1 MQASLPGA
9 RTDAAERSG
18 HHWGMTD
25 AAGQDE
31 QNDEQKIS
39 VQLEEW
45 LRSDRK
51 KTMGDL
57 VDTFGPR
64 SFAIL
69 FVVLMAL
76 PALPL
81 PTGAIS
87 HVLEIVTMLLALEL
101 LVGRTEVWL
110 PARFEH
116 KELKGVSGPKFSNVL
131 LKRIRWFEKFSR
143 PRMAGLLER
152 RVTGMA
158 FGAAVF
164 GFALTAFL
172 SPPFSGLDTLPSLGV
187 VVLGLGVLLG
197 DIVVAG
203 VGAAIGIIGVVV
215 VIGLGSAISKLF

>member
-1 MQASLPGA
+1 M
-9 RTDAAERSG
+9 TERG
-18 HHWGMTD
+18 EGEEEL
-25 AAGQDE
+25 E
-31 QNDEQKIS
+31 QLKIS

-101 LVGRTEVWL
+101 MVGRREVWI
-110 PARFEH
+110 PERFEH
-116 KELKGVSGPKFSNVL
+116 KELKGLSGPKFSNAL

-143 PRMAGLLER
+143 PRMAGLLEN
-152 RVTGMA
+152 RVTNMA

-164 GFALTAFL
+164 GLALTAFL
-172 SPPFSGLDTLPSLGV
+172 APPFSGLDTLPSLGV
-187 VVLGLGVLLG
+187 VIGGLGVLLG

-203 VGAAIGIIGVVV
+203 AGLAIGVVGVAV
-215 VIGLGSAISKLF
+215 VIGLGHAITKLF

>member
-1 MQASLPGA
+1 MIQRMEAP
-9 RTDAAERSG
+9 E
-18 HHWGMTD
+18 
-25 AAGQDE
+25 
-31 QNDEQKIS
+31 EQKVS

-45 LRSDRK
+45 FGSDRK

-110 PARFEH
+110 PQRFEH
-116 KELKGVSGPKFSNVL
+116 KELKGLSGPKFSNAL

-143 PRMAGLLER
+143 PRMAGLLEHR
-152 RVTGMA
+152 LTGMA
-158 FGAAVF
+158 FGGTVF
-164 GFALTAFL
+164 GLALTAFL

-187 VVLGLGVLLG
+187 VVLSLGVLLG

-203 VGAAIGIIGVVV
+203 AGFGLGVLGVVV
-215 VIGLGSAISKLF
+215 VIGLGSAITKLF

>member
-1 MQASLPGA
+1 
-9 RTDAAERSG
+9 
-18 HHWGMTD
+18 MTD
-25 AAGQDE
+25 AGSDE
-31 QNDEQKIS
+31 DAEELKIS
-39 VQLEEW
+39 VQIEEW
-45 LRSDRK
+45 LHSDRK

-69 FVVLMAL
+69 FVILMAL

-87 HVLEIVTMLLALEL
+87 HVLEIVTMLMALEL
-101 LVGRTEVWL
+101 MVGRTEVWL
-110 PARFEH
+110 PDRLKH
-116 KELKGVSGPKFSNVL
+116 KELKGLTGPKFSNAL

-143 PRMAGLLER
+143 PRMAGLLENR
-152 RVTGMA
+152 LTGMA

-172 SPPFSGLDTLPSLGV
+172 APPFSGLDTLPSLGV

-197 DIVVAG
+197 DIVIAG
-203 VGAAIGIIGVVV
+203 AGLGIGVLGVVV
-215 VIGLGSAISKLF
+215 VIGLGKAITKLF

>member
-1 MQASLPGA
+1 
-9 RTDAAERSG
+9 
-18 HHWGMTD
+18 MTE
-25 AAGQDE
+25 AAGDE
-31 QNDEQKIS
+31 EQKVS
-39 VQLEEW
+39 VQIEEW

-101 LVGRTEVWL
+101 MVGRAEVWL
-110 PARFEH
+110 PERLKH
-116 KELKGVSGPKFSNVL
+116 RELKGLTGPKFSNAL

-143 PRMAGLLER
+143 PRMAGLLGNR
-152 RVTGMA
+152 LTGMA
-158 FGAAVF
+158 FGAIVF
-164 GFALTAFL
+164 GLALTAFL

-187 VVLGLGVLLG
+187 VILSLGVLLG

-203 VGAAIGIIGVVV
+203 AGAGIGGLGVVV
-215 VIGLGSAISKLF
+215 VVGLGKAITNLV